1 MNSISFKNLNFFKSQ
16 GGRGSKQKPLL
27 PSPKKESKLNLFKK
41 LIQSPF
47 LFLVIFVAILSYLIS
62 YLPSKSLPQL
72 QVGEIASSDIV
83 APLDL
88 TIEDKETTEK
98 RKMEA
103 AEAVLPVYN
112 LDQNVFLNTEEK
124 IRAFFTAGRDLIQQ
138 PLTSHKIADLQK
150 MCADKYGLEISST
163 TVRALAK
170 LKFSP
175 IIEDNLIN
183 LMGKF
188 LKMGIILSK
197 NLFIHGEQERGLDLV
212 LGPQNERHIKINEI
226 LDIEKGKQLLSKEI
240 NQLELNRTEKSV
252 LASLSYLF
260 ISPNVTYNP
269 LETEAR
275 KNEAK
280 NRVETVFYTIKKGKV
295 IVRKGDEVTPEA
307 LKQIQIINQNLE
319 AKPTWLTNFLGT
331 FLLFSLLFLTLWYY
345 LKSLLAQSQAQK
357 NFLMMGTTLIL
368 SLLFYKL
375 SLLLA
380 ETFSQNSSFSLL
392 TFKDSYKYAFP
403 YQFGVLLFSFLTSNP
418 VAIIFAVLN
427 SLLVGYLFKANFYFV
442 IFCLIGGFAAIYGI
456 KYYGRQKRTT
466 PFRAGLFVI
475 APINVF
481 IIITIHLIRE
491 RIGSWHLF
499 TSELLM
505 GVLGGIFSAALA
517 FVFLPVFEHIFGFIT
532 QSKLLELTNSDLP
545 IFKKMAIEAPGSYH
559 HSLIVSSLA
568 ENAAKAINLDPML
581 VKAGALYHDIGK
593 IKRPEYFIENRARN
607 PDMHKAL
614 KPSMSS
620 LVIINHVKEGLEQAK
635 KLKLPKKIRDIIE
648 QHHGTSL
655 VRYFYEK
662 AKEKYES
669 QSQKIGEESYRYMG
683 PKPQTKEAALIMLA
697 DSVEA
702 ASRSLKS
709 PTKAN
714 FKRVITEIFNNYL
727 QDGQLDDC
735 DFSLRDL
742 RKIADSFLA
751 SLDTIYQRRIEY
763 PGFEF
768 EVKKKK
774 KTPKTIKPNGPN
786 SKSTA

>member
-1 MNSISFKNLNFFKSQ
+1 
-16 GGRGSKQKPLL
+16 
-27 PSPKKESKLNLFKK
+27 
-41 LIQSPF
+41 
-47 LFLVIFVAILSYLIS
+47 
-62 YLPSKSLPQL
+62 
-72 QVGEIASSDIV
+72 
-83 APLDL
+83 
-88 TIEDKETTEK
+88 
-98 RKMEA
+98 
-103 AEAVLPVYN
+103 
-112 LDQNVFLNTEEK
+112 
-124 IRAFFTAGRDLIQQ
+124 
-138 PLTSHKIADLQK
+138 
-150 MCADKYGLEISST
+150 
-163 TVRALAK
+163 
-170 LKFSP
+170 
-175 IIEDNLIN
+175 
-183 LMGKF
+183 
-188 LKMGIILSK
+188 
-197 NLFIHGEQERGLDLV
+197 
-212 LGPQNERHIKINEI
+212 
-226 LDIEKGKQLLSKEI
+226 
-240 NQLELNRTEKSV
+240 
-252 LASLSYLF
+252 
-260 ISPNVTYNP
+260 
-269 LETEAR
+269 
-275 KNEAK
+275 
-280 NRVETVFYTIKKGKV
+280 
-295 IVRKGDEVTPEA
+295 
-307 LKQIQIINQNLE
+307 
-319 AKPTWLTNFLGT
+319 
-331 FLLFSLLFLTLWYY
+331 
-345 LKSLLAQSQAQK
+345 
-357 NFLMMGTTLIL
+357 MGTTLIL

>member
-1 MNSISFKNLNFFKSQ
+1 MNSISFKNLNFFKGQSLQ
-16 GGRGSKQKPLL
+16 GPQQKPHL
-27 PSPKKESKLNLFKK
+27 PSPQKESKLNPFKK
-41 LIQSPF
+41 LVQSPF
-47 LFLVIFVAILSYLIS
+47 LFLIVFVAILSYFIS
-62 YLPSKSLPQL
+62 YLPSKSLPQP

-83 APLDL
+83 APMDL

-98 RKMEA
+98 RKLEA

-112 LDQNVFLNTEEK
+112 LDQNVFLNIEEK
-124 IRAFFTAGRDLIQQ
+124 IRGFFAEGRDWVKQ
-138 PLTSHKIADLQK
+138 PLTSKKIADFQK
-150 MCADKYGLEISST
+150 NCSDKYGIEISST
-163 TVRALAK
+163 TLRTLAK

-175 IIEDNLIN
+175 IIENNLVN
-183 LMGKF
+183 LLGKI
-188 LKMGIILSK
+188 LKQGIILSK
-197 NLFIHGEQERGLDLV
+197 NLFIHSEQEKGLDLIIS
-212 LGPQNERHIKINEI
+212 PQNERHIKINEI
-226 LDIEKGKQLLSKEI
+226 LDIEEGKQILSKEI
-240 NQLELNRTEKSV
+240 SQLNLNRSEKSV
-252 LASLSYLF
+252 LTNLSNLF
-260 ISPNVTYNP
+260 LSPNVTYNP

-275 KNEAK
+275 KNEAR

-295 IVRKGDEVTPEA
+295 IVRKGDEVSQEA
-307 LKQIQIINQNLE
+307 IKQIQIINQNLQ

-331 FLLFSLLFLTLWYY
+331 FLLFGLLLLTLWYY
-345 LKSLLAQSQAQK
+345 LKSLLELSQAKK
-357 NFLMMGTTLIL
+357 NFLMMGITLIL
-368 SLLFYKL
+368 SLFFYKL
-375 SLLLA
+375 SLFLA
-380 ETFSQNSSFSLL
+380 ETFSQNSSLSLL
-392 TFKDSYKYAFP
+392 AFIDSYKYAFP

-427 SLLVGYLFKANFYFV
+427 SLLVGYLFKANFYFM
-442 IFCLIGGFAAIYGI
+442 IFCLIGGFSAIYGL

-466 PFRAGLFVI
+466 PFRAGLFVV

-481 IIITIHLIRE
+481 IIVTIHLIRE
-491 RIGSWHLF
+491 KIGSWQLF

-505 GVLGGIFSAALA
+505 GVLGGVLSAALA
-517 FVFLPVFEHIFGFIT
+517 FVFLPVFEHVFGFIT

-568 ENAAKAINLDPML
+568 ENAAKSINLDPML

-593 IKRPEYFIENRARN
+593 IKRPEYFIENRARSS
-607 PDMHKAL
+607 DMHKAL
-614 KPSMSS
+614 KPSMST

-655 VRYFYEK
+655 VRYFYQK
-662 AKEKYES
+662 AKEKYNPET
-669 QSQKIGEESYRYMG
+669 QKIGEESYRYIG
-683 PKPQTKEAALIMLA
+683 PKPQSKEAALIMLA

-709 PTKAN
+709 PSKAN

-774 KTPKTIKPNGPN
+774 KQTKTKPNGPN
-786 SKSTA
+786 NKSTT

>member
-1 MNSISFKNLNFFKSQ
+1 MNSISFKNLNFFKGKSL
-16 GGRGSKQKPLL
+16 RGSKQKPLL
-27 PSPKKESKLNLFKK
+27 PSPQKESKLSLFKK
-41 LIQSPF
+41 LIQNPF
-47 LFLVIFVAILSYLIS
+47 LFLVIFVAILSYFIS

-72 QVGEIASSDIV
+72 QVGEIATSDIV
-83 APLDL
+83 APMDL

-98 RKMEA
+98 RKLEA

-124 IRAFFTAGRDLIQQ
+124 IRGFFAAGRDWIKQ
-138 PLTSHKIADLQK
+138 PLTSKKIADFQK
-150 MCADKYGLEISST
+150 MCADRYGLEISLT
-163 TVRALAK
+163 TLRNLAK

-183 LMGKF
+183 LMGKI
-188 LKMGIILSK
+188 LKVGIILSK
-197 NLFIHGEQERGLDLV
+197 NLFIHGEQEKGLDLIIN
-212 LGPQNERHIKINEI
+212 PQNEKHIKINEI
-226 LDIEKGKQLLSKEI
+226 LDIEEGKQIISKEI
-240 NQLELNRTEKSV
+240 SQLDLNTTEKSV
-252 LASLSYLF
+252 LTSLSYLF
-260 ISPNVTYNP
+260 LSPNVTYNP

-275 KNEAK
+275 KNEAI

-295 IVRKGDEVTPEA
+295 IVRKGDEVSQEA

-345 LKSLLAQSQAQK
+345 LKSLLEQSRAK
-357 NFLMMGTTLIL
+357 NNFLMMGTTLIL
-368 SLLFYKL
+368 SLLVFKL

-380 ETFSQNSSFSLL
+380 ETFSQSSSFSLL

-427 SLLVGYLFKANFYFV
+427 SLLVGYLFKANFYFM
-442 IFCLIGGFAAIYGI
+442 IFSLIGGFAAIYGL

-475 APINVF
+475 APINIF

-491 RIGSWHLF
+491 RIGSWQLF
-499 TSELLM
+499 VSELLM
-505 GVLGGIFSAALA
+505 GVLGGILSAALA
-517 FVFLPVFEHIFGFIT
+517 FVFLPVFEHVFGFTT
-532 QSKLLELTNSDLP
+532 QSKLLEPTNSDLH

-669 QSQKIGEESYRYMG
+669 PSHKIGEESYRYTG

-735 DFSLRDL
+735 DFSLQDL

-763 PGFEF
+763 PGFKF

-774 KTPKTIKPNGPN
+774 KAPKTKKPNGPN
-786 SKSTA
+786 NKSTA